1 MGVFVFNKSFIYRL
15 LFIIVMTLVL
25 LKGYVFAG
33 ILAEVDGF
41 TMYKNDQGEIAND
54 TWVWI
59 DANNDSIAECYRFDK
74 DGHLAKN
81 YTHYD
86 GKKTNDKGQYI
97 EDGIVVKKM
106 LSTGGLLTESELFIG
121 PRLEDKNHYIKDNI
135 ILDANLER
143 KEKLKLDR
151 AFVELDETIENDEN
165 IDGQVINNIIGRYE
179 PLSNIVPDSGVIY
192 SKEAHTDV
200 IIGRD
205 GEIIPG
211 INATKFISSSYRFNK
226 EVKDVHI
233 YNGEVWD
240 TCMEMQGNKSRVK
253 FLLNKYYLKYNYIYF
268 EISNENHINGYN
280 VDTDM
285 ALSIYADNK
294 LLEEIDDFY
303 NGDPQVVELDL
314 DNAKTLELRL
324 NVKSGN
330 LLERVFIHNARLRKI
345 KDED

>member
-1 MGVFVFNKSFIYRL
+1 MDIFAFYKKYKYIFSS
-15 LFIIVMTLVL
+15 IIVLVL
-25 LKGYVFAG
+25 ILVEITYAG
-33 ILAEVDGF
+33 SLIEIDGF
-41 TMYKNDQGEIAND
+41 TMYKNDQGEIAKD

-106 LSTGGLLTESELFIG
+106 LFTGRLLTDSELFIG

-143 KEKLKLDR
+143 KKKLKLDR
-151 AFVELDETIENDEN
+151 GFKELEETIENDET
-165 IDGQVINNIIGRYE
+165 IDGQVINSVIGSYE
-179 PLSNIVPDSGVIY
+179 PLSYIEPESGVIY
-192 SKEAHTDV
+192 SKETRTDV
-200 IIGRD
+200 IVGKD
-205 GEIIPG
+205 GQIIPG
-211 INATKFISSSYRFNK
+211 INATKFISSSYRFSK
-226 EVKDVHI
+226 EVKDVNI

-253 FLLNKYYLKYNYIYF
+253 FLLNKYNYIYF
-268 EISNENHINGYN
+268 EISNEIHINGYN

-303 NGDPQVVELDL
+303 NGEPQIVELDL

-330 LLERVFIHNARLRKI
+330 LLERVYIHNARLRKI

>member
-1 MGVFVFNKSFIYRL
+1 MRSCMVVFIFKKSINSIL
-15 LFIIVMTLVL
+15 LQILIIVVL
-25 LKGYVFAG
+25 SHINTYAG
-33 ILAEVDGF
+33 SIIEVDGSA
-41 TMYKNDQGEIAND
+41 MYKNDQGEIAKD

-59 DANNDSIAECYRFDK
+59 DTNNDSIAECYRFDK

-106 LSTGGLLTESELFIG
+106 LSTGRLLTESELFIG

-151 AFVELDETIENDEN
+151 AFDELDETIENDEN
-165 IDGQVINNIIGRYE
+165 IDGQVINNIIGRYD

-226 EVKDVHI
+226 EVKDAHI

-253 FLLNKYYLKYNYIYF
+253 FLLNKYNYIYF

-303 NGDPQVVELDL
+303 NGEPQVVELDL

-324 NVKSGN
+324 NVKSGS
-330 LLERVFIHNARLRKI
+330 LLERVYIHNARLRKI

>member
-1 MGVFVFNKSFIYRL
+1 MDIFSFHKIYRNI
-15 LFIIVMTLVL
+15 LFHIIIVLIL
-25 LKGYVFAG
+25 IIGNIAFAG
-33 ILAEVDGF
+33 TIENVDGYE
-41 TMYKNDQGEIAND
+41 MYRLNNGEYAKD

-59 DANNDSIAECYRFDK
+59 DTNKDSIAECYRFDK

-81 YTHYD
+81 YIHYD
-86 GKKTNDKGQYI
+86 GKKTNENGQYI

-106 LSTGGLLTESELFIG
+106 LSTGRLLTESELFIG
-121 PRLEDKNHYIKDNI
+121 PRLEDKNHYIKENI

-151 AFVELDETIENDEN
+151 AFDELDETIENDEN
-165 IDGQVINNIIGRYE
+165 IDGQVINNVTGRYE

-192 SKEAHTDV
+192 SKESHTDV
-200 IIGRD
+200 VIGRD

-226 EVKDVHI
+226 EVQDVHI

-253 FLLNKYYLKYNYIYF
+253 FLLNKYNYIYF

-303 NGDPQVVELDL
+303 NV
-314 DNAKTLELRL
+314 
-324 NVKSGN
+324 
-330 LLERVFIHNARLRKI
+330 
-345 KDED
+345 